1 MKKLKAHFIAF
12 GIVTVWAVLSY
23 AYIGVEDGSS
33 GLSPLGWLNAVFFVP
48 GGLLMQKLKGTHSNA
63 DLPVMAVVSWITFS
77 LVAIGVAQLV
87 RMMKKSRKLEP
98 NQKVDHIG
106 GN

>member
-1 MKKLKAHFIAF
+1 
-12 GIVTVWAVLSY
+12 
-23 AYIGVEDGSS
+23 
-33 GLSPLGWLNAVFFVP
+33 
-48 GGLLMQKLKGTHSNA
+48 
-63 DLPVMAVVSWITFS
+63 MAVVSWITFS

-98 NQKVDHIG
+98 NQKVDHIS